1 MRPLLANFSRLMAL
15 FFLVIA
21 SHSYAENADRQQP
34 INLESDSVTVD
45 DAKKTSTFI
54 GQVKLTQGTL
64 KITAEK
70 LIVTQDADGFS
81 TSTAIGQLATFRQK
95 REGSDE
101 IVEGYAET
109 IIYDTRNEIVDL
121 KSKAR
126 VKRTAD
132 EVRGDHIN
140 YSTKT
145 EIFKVIGITNA
156 PANTPNQGRVR
167 AVIQPK
173 NKDSKQG
180 KP

>member
-1 MRPLLANFSRLMAL
+1 MRPLLANFSRLTAL
-15 FFLVIA
+15 IFFVIA
-21 SHSYAENADRQQP
+21 SHCYAENADRQQA
-34 INLESDSVTVD
+34 INLEADSVTID

-64 KITAEK
+64 KITADK
-70 LIVTQDADGFS
+70 LIVVQDAAGFS

-109 IIYDTRNEIVDL
+109 IIYDTRNEVVDL
-121 KSKAR
+121 KTNAR

-145 EIFKVIGITNA
+145 EIFKVLGLAN
-156 PANTPNQGRVR
+156 ANTPNQGRVR

-173 NKDSKQG
+173 SKDSQQG

>member
-1 MRPLLANFSRLMAL
+1 MRPLFINFFRLTA
-15 FFLVIA
+15 FIFLVIA
-21 SHSYAENADRQQP
+21 NNSHAENADRQQP

-45 DAKKTSTFI
+45 DAQKISTFV

-64 KITAEK
+64 KITADK
-70 LIVTQDADGFS
+70 LIVVQDAAGFS
-81 TSTAIGQLATFRQK
+81 TSTATGQLATFRQK
-95 REGSDE
+95 REGSEE

-121 KSKAR
+121 KTKAR

-145 EIFKVIGITNA
+145 EIFKVLGLANA
-156 PANTPNQGRVR
+156 DANTPNQGRVR

-173 NKDSKQG
+173 SKDSKQG